1 MTASTTSGPRS
12 SSSKV
17 DTQTLFVTAVASA
30 IAAYAC
36 SKLWAPGTLVAA
48 AFTPVVVAILKDVV
62 GRSTDVVTRAVPIRG
77 VVRSA
82 AKPPSD
88 GAGAP
93 TEVQPPPVIPPV
105 VGAPFG
111 DPLAPPIVQPPL
123 VDLAS
128 DVGED
133 PTARVPQPGQ
143 VTYHD
148 AGNGRRKGLRVAIIT
163 GLLGFLV
170 ATVVLTV
177 PELVA
182 GGSASGDGR
191 GTTLFG
197 GGKDRKDDT
206 ETKTT
211 QPSEQSP
218 AAPAPQTTVTVP
230 VPAPEDDTTIVP
242 PQTEP
247 VPPAGG
253 DGAPTPEVPDTGGA
267 PAPGPVEPPPG

>member
-1 MTASTTSGPRS
+1 MTASATSGPRS

-62 GRSTDVVTRAVPIRG
+62 GRSTDVVTRAVPVRG

-88 GAGAP
+88 GADAP
-93 TEVQPPPVIPPV
+93 TEIQPPPYIPPV

-111 DPLAPPIVQPPL
+111 DPLAPLLMQPPL
-123 VDLAS
+123 PD

-148 AGNGRRKGLRVAIIT
+148 GGNGRRKGLRVAIVT

-182 GGSASGDGR
+182 GGSAAGNGR

-197 GGKDRKDDT
+197 GGKDRDDDT

-211 QPSEQSP
+211 PSSEQSP

-230 VPAPEDDTTIVP
+230 EDDTTTVP

-253 DGAPTPEVPDTGGA
+253 DGAPAPEDPDTGGA

>member
-1 MTASTTSGPRS
+1 MTASATSGPRS

-62 GRSTDVVTRAVPIRG
+62 GRSTDVVTRAVPVRG

-88 GAGAP
+88 SADAP
-93 TEVQPPPVIPPV
+93 TEVQPPPYIPPV

-111 DPLAPPIVQPPL
+111 DPLAPPLLQPPL
-123 VDLAS
+123 PD

-148 AGNGRRKGLRVAIIT
+148 GGNGRRKGLRVAIVT

-177 PELVA
+177 PELVV
-182 GGSASGDGR
+182 GGSASGNGR

-197 GGKDRKDDT
+197 GGKDRDT

-211 QPSEQSP
+211 PSSEQSP
-218 AAPAPQTTVTVP
+218 AAPAPQTTVT
-230 VPAPEDDTTIVP
+230 APEDDTTTVP

-247 VPPAGG
+247 PPPAGG

-267 PAPGPVEPPPG
+267 PAPGPVKPPPG

>member
-1 MTASTTSGPRS
+1 MTASATSGPRS

-36 SKLWAPGTLVAA
+36 SRLWAPGTLVAA

-62 GRSTDVVTRAVPIRG
+62 GRSTDIVTRAVPVRG

-88 GAGAP
+88 GADAP
-93 TEVQPPPVIPPV
+93 TEIQPPPYIPPV

-111 DPLAPPIVQPPL
+111 DPLAPLLVQPPL
-123 VDLAS
+123 PD

-148 AGNGRRKGLRVAIIT
+148 GGNGRRKGLRVAIVT

-182 GGSASGDGR
+182 GGSAAGNGR

-197 GGKDRKDDT
+197 GGKDRDT

-211 QPSEQSP
+211 PSSEQSP
-218 AAPAPQTTVTVP
+218 AAPAPQTTVT
-230 VPAPEDDTTIVP
+230 APEDDTTTVP

-247 VPPAGG
+247 PPPAGG
-253 DGAPTPEVPDTGGA
+253 DGAPTPEAPDTGGA

>member
-1 MTASTTSGPRS
+1 M
-12 SSSKV
+12 
-17 DTQTLFVTAVASA
+17 QTLFVTAVASA

-48 AFTPVVVAILKDVV
+48 AFTPVVVAVLKDVV
-62 GRSTDVVTRAVPIRG
+62 GRSTNVVARAVPIRG

-93 TEVQPPPVIPPV
+93 TEVQPPPYIPPV

-111 DPLAPPIVQPPL
+111 DPLAPPVVQPPPL
-123 VDLAS
+123 RD
-128 DVGED
+128 DGED
-133 PTARVPQPGQ
+133 PTARVPQSGQ

-148 AGNGRRKGLRVAIIT
+148 GGGRSRKGLRVAIVT

-182 GGSASGDGR
+182 GGSASGNGR
-191 GTTLFG
+191 GTTFFG
-197 GGKDRKDDT
+197 GGKDRDDDT

-211 QPSEQSP
+211 PSSEQSP

-230 VPAPEDDTTIVP
+230 VPAPEDETTIVP

-247 VPPAGG
+247 PPPAGS